1 MNMRDKHLAHSL
13 ETTRREK
20 DGPVQSMKYGDETE
34 LLNATIPIVERL
46 YCWVYGSSFSIENS
60 QEIDQNNAEALW
72 TGCKFVDLR

>member
-13 ETTRREK
+13 ETMRREK
-20 DGPVQSMKYGDETE
+20 DGPVQPMKYGDETK
-34 LLNATIPIVERL
+34 LLNAPIQIVETL
-46 YCWVYGSSFSIENS
+46 YCWVNGTSFSIESS